1 MEPQTVVVH
10 ERVPRRH
17 PDLTSRDVLEA
28 WRNRVCCQVRMGPWP
43 PQYVAVGFDQRGRP
57 IEMVAVY
64 DPAQDEVLV
73 FHAQTPVSEKV
84 QRELGIDE
92 R

>member
-1 MEPQTVVVH
+1 MDAQAVVVH

-17 PDLTSRDVLEA
+17 PDLESRDVLEA
-28 WRNRVCCQVRMGPWP
+28 WRNRVCCQVRVGPWP
-43 PQYVAVGFDQRGRP
+43 PQYVAVGFDQWGRP

-64 DPAQDEVLV
+64 DSAQDEVLV